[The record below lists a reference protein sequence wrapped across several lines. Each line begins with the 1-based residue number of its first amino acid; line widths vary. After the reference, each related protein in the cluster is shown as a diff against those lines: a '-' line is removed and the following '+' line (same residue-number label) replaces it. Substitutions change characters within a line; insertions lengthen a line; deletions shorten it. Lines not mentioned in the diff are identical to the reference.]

1 VSLCHAPKPVLDVT
15 ATMRLQAED
24 YKRVRPKIITY
35 QDTTQRQL
43 YSLFGDTK
51 FCAESKLLIKYFILF
66 PPGM

>member
-1 VSLCHAPKPVLDVT
+1 
-15 ATMRLQAED
+15 MRLQAED

-51 FCAESKLLIKYFILF
+51 FCAESKLLIKHFILF